1 MLWLASTK
9 MRTAAFG
16 ALFAGFALSFSG
28 AMPLHAQ
35 DKPACEQF
43 GWSIKREQAL
53 FSAPGLGLAASG
65 SKRDS
70 IESGVALELQPQASM
85 AFVLPPERQPK
96 STDSFGG
103 VISFANVPKAGLY
116 QITLS
121 AEAWIDVIQDGQ
133 ALKSTAHSGKRG
145 CADVRK
151 SVRFVLQ
158 PGALT
163 IQLSG
168 AAEKTVKLAVLPAE

>member
-1 MLWLASTK
+1 ML
-9 MRTAAFG
+9 
-16 ALFAGFALSFSG
+16 AGFALGLPG

-43 GWSIKREQAL
+43 EWSIKREQA
-53 FSAPGLGLAASG
+53 FFGAAGLSLAASG
-65 SKRDS
+65 LKLDS
-70 IESGVALELQPQASM
+70 IGAGVALELQPHASV
-85 AFVLPPERQPK
+85 AFISPPERQPK
-96 STDSFGG
+96 SPDSFSG

-116 QITLS
+116 QVTLS
-121 AEAWIDVIQDGQ
+121 AEAWIDVIQNGQ

-151 SVRFVLQ
+151 SVRFELK

-163 IQLSG
+163 IQISG
-168 AAEKTVKLAVLPAE
+168 AAERTVKLAVLPAE

>member
-1 MLWLASTK
+1 
-9 MRTAAFG
+9 MRAATFSVI
-16 ALFAGFALSFSG
+16 FAGFALSFSG
-28 AMPLHAQ
+28 TVPLYAQ

-43 GWSIKREQAL
+43 GWPIKREQAL
-53 FSAPGLGLAASG
+53 FAAPGISQVASG

-70 IESGVALELQPQASM
+70 IEGGAALELQPQGSA

-96 STDSFGG
+96 SPDSFGG

-121 AEAWIDVIQDGQ
+121 AEAWIDVIQNGQ
-133 ALKSTAHSGKRG
+133 ALRSAASSGKRG

-151 SVRFVLQ
+151 SVRFVLE

-168 AAEKTVKLAVLPAE
+168 ATEKTVKLAVLPAE

>member
-1 MLWLASTK
+1 
-9 MRTAAFG
+9 MRYAAFG
-16 ALFAGFALSFSG
+16 VILAGLALGFSG
-28 AMPLHAQ
+28 AEPLYAQ

-43 GWSIKREQAL
+43 DWSIKREQAL
-53 FSAPGLGLAASG
+53 FGALGLSAAASG
-65 SKRDS
+65 SKLDS
-70 IESGVALELQPQASM
+70 IGGGIALELQPHASVSFIL
-85 AFVLPPERQPK
+85 APERQPK
-96 STDSFGG
+96 SADSFSG
-103 VISFANVPKAGLY
+103 VISFASVPKAGLY

-133 ALKSTAHSGKRG
+133 ALKSTVHSGKRG

-151 SVRFVLQ
+151 SVRFELK

-168 AAEKTVKLAVLPAE
+168 AAEKAVKLAVLPSE

>member
-1 MLWLASTK
+1 
-9 MRTAAFG
+9 MRYAAFG
-16 ALFAGFALSFSG
+16 VILAGFVLGFSG
-28 AMPLHAQ
+28 AGPLHAQ

-43 GWSIKREQAL
+43 EWSIKREQAL
-53 FSAPGLGLAASG
+53 FGAAGQVASG
-65 SKRDS
+65 SKLDA
-70 IESGVALELQPQASM
+70 IGSGTVLELQPHVSV
-85 AFVLPPERQPK
+85 AFILPPERQPK
-96 STDSFGG
+96 SPESFSG

-116 QITLS
+116 QVTLS

-133 ALKSTAHSGKRG
+133 AVKSTAHSGKRG

-151 SVRFVLQ
+151 SVRFELK

-168 AAEKTVKLAVLPAE
+168 VAEKSIKLAVLPAE

>member
-1 MLWLASTK
+1 

-16 ALFAGFALSFSG
+16 IILAGLALGFSG
-28 AMPLHAQ
+28 TRPLHAQ

-43 GWSIKREQAL
+43 DWSIQREQAL
-53 FSAPGLGLAASG
+53 FGIPALSHAASG
-65 SKRDS
+65 SKLDS
-70 IESGVALELQPQASM
+70 VGSGVALELQPHSSVV
-85 AFVLPPERQPK
+85 FILPPERQPK
-96 STDSFGG
+96 SPDSFSG
-103 VISFANVPKAGLY
+103 VISFANVPKTGLY

-121 AEAWIDVIQDGQ
+121 AEAWVDVIQDGQ
-133 ALKSTAHSGKRG
+133 AVKSTAHSGKRG

-151 SVRFVLQ
+151 SVRFELK

-168 AAEKTVKLAVLPAE
+168 AAAKTMNLAVLPAE

>member
-1 MLWLASTK
+1 
-9 MRTAAFG
+9 MRAAAFG
-16 ALFAGFALSFSG
+16 AILAVFALSFSG
-28 AMPLHAQ
+28 VEPLHAQ
-35 DKPACEQF
+35 DKPVCEQF

-53 FSAPGLGLAASG
+53 FGASGLRQAASG
-65 SKRDS
+65 SKLDS
-70 IESGVALELQPQASM
+70 IEGGVALELQPHASV

-96 STDSFGG
+96 SADSFGG

-116 QITLS
+116 QVTLS

-133 ALKSTAHSGKRG
+133 ALRSAASSGKRG

-163 IQLSG
+163 IQLS
-168 AAEKTVKLAVLPAE
+168 AASERTVKLAVLPAE

>member
-1 MLWLASTK
+1 MRAAAS
-9 MRTAAFG
+9 G
-16 ALFAGFALSFSG
+16 VILAGFALGFSG
-28 AMPLHAQ
+28 AQPLRAQ

-43 GWSIKREQAL
+43 DWSIKREQAL
-53 FSAPGLGLAASG
+53 FGAPQLGPAASG
-65 SKRDS
+65 SKLDS
-70 IESGVALELQPQASM
+70 VGGGLALELQPQASV
-85 AFVLPPERQPK
+85 AFILPPERQPK
-96 STDSFGG
+96 SPDSFGG
-103 VISFANVPKAGLY
+103 VISFANVPRAGLY

-145 CADVRK
+145 CADIRK
-151 SVRFVLQ
+151 SVRFDLK

-168 AAEKTVKLAVLPAE
+168 ASEKTVNLAVVPAE